1 MHEKKE
7 NKENGFLKKPEK
19 RRYFYEEKGVE
30 SVALYRNDNRHII
43 RLWKRSRK

>member
-1 MHEKKE
+1 MKKIKQRKRFP
-7 NKENGFLKKPEK
+7 KETGK

-30 SVALYRNDNRHII
+30 FVALYRNDNRHII